1 MNPSA
6 NTKYHFLVVDGDIH
20 LSTTFALMMEFYE
33 HEVRTA
39 HTSEA
44 ALALLEKERF
54 DLIITEY
61 WLPQMNGEQL
71 AAIIQHQWPNQP
83 ILMATANIDE
93 LIKHVHPVAGVDCLL
108 NKPFS
113 MSQLREAILWV
124 LDRYPKIR
132 QGGLETHGARDR
144 HPAEPEKS
152 RNPQR
157 PGYRRSL

>member
-6 NTKYHFLVVDGDIH
+6 NPKYRFLVVDGDIH
-20 LSTTFALMMEFYE
+20 LSTTFALMLEFYE

-39 HTSEA
+39 HTGEA

-61 WLPQMNGEQL
+61 WLPRMNGEEL
-71 AAIIQHQWPNQP
+71 AVTIRHHWPDQP
-83 ILMATANIDE
+83 ILMATANLEEVQKNI
-93 LIKHVHPVAGVDCLL
+93 HPLAGVDCFL

-124 LDRYPKIR
+124 LDCYPGVR
-132 QGGLETHGARDR
+132 QGDLETHGVHDH

-152 RNPQR
+152 RSPQR
-157 PGYRRSL
+157 PGHRRSL